1 MFVGAGVA
9 IERVD
14 VRLVNLPA
22 EVLHFR
28 PQAAESA
35 RGLQRSEGL
44 GSPRENP
51 DQQIDQNDEP
61 VQPSEA
67 RMADIYGTN
76 GSDTVTG
83 TNGDDN
89 IHGGD
94 AIPGG
99 SDVGDDTLN
108 GGNGNDRLWGE
119 GGNDILN
126 GDDGDDFL
134 FGDIGDDT
142 CNGGAGNDEI
152 EVTRGND
159 IVNGGIGIDLLTF
172 FEKSAGIT
180 ISLAVTVA
188 QDSGDG
194 IYTIHNIENLTGGFS
209 NDTLI
214 GNDGDNVI
222 RGGGHAFGYD
232 GNDWLDG
239 GAGHDSLFGNRGTDT
254 LTGGLGD
261 DTLRGGNDDDTYILD
276 TIYRPDIFAK
286 FRYDAVVEYTYGG
299 IDTVKIQRVG
309 NTEAYTL
316 TANVENGLITGTETF
331 TLSGNELAN
340 QLTGNGAA
348 NTLYGMAENDVLDG
362 GVGNDT
368 MHGGSGNDTYYV
380 DNFGDKVF
388 EANGSGTDTVRTS
401 VSFSVASQFV
411 ENVGA
416 FGQRL
421 DQRHRQQPQQ
431 HHHRQCRQQRHRWA
445 RRH

>member
-1 MFVGAGVA
+1 MRGRKHHRIYG
-9 IERVD
+9 D
-14 VRLVNLPA
+14 T
-22 EVLHFR
+22 
-28 PQAAESA
+28 
-35 RGLQRSEGL
+35 RGLRRLDPGDSPLATQRGADGRYL
-44 GSPRENP
+44 RHQRQRYRHRHQRRRHPR
-51 DQQIDQNDEP
+51 
-61 VQPSEA
+61 
-67 RMADIYGTN
+67 R
-76 GSDTVTG
+76 
-83 TNGDDN
+83 
-89 IHGGD
+89 GD

-159 IVNGGIGIDLLTF
+159 IVNGGTGIDLLTF

-180 ISLAVTVA
+180 ISLAITVA

-194 IYTIHNIENLTGGFS
+194 IYTIHNIENLTGGYS
-209 NDTLI
+209 NDTLT

-222 RGGGHAFGYD
+222 QGGQQAFGYD

-239 GAGHDSLFGNRGTDT
+239 GAGNDTLIGNRGTDT
-254 LTGGLGD
+254 LIGGLGD
-261 DTLRGGNDDDTYILD
+261 DTLTGGEDDDTYILD

-388 EANGSGTDTVRTS
+388 EANGAGTGMDTVRTS

-411 ENVGA
+411 ENVELLGSGSINAIGNNLNNTITGNAGNNAIDGRGGIDTMIGGA
-416 FGQRL
+416 GN
-421 DQRHRQQPQQ
+421 DT
-431 HHHRQCRQQRHRWA
+431 
-445 RRH
+445 